1 MKEITVKDII
11 GICNAKLL
19 IGKEEEI
26 LENFKKDTR
35 EIEKNDVYVGIKGEK
50 FNGSD
55 FFEEAIKKGAK
66 VCILQDVQISE
77 ETLKK
82 YNEKAILI
90 VKDTVEALQ
99 KIAEYKREKYDI
111 PVVRSNWKCWK
122 NQHKRYFSKC
132 NVKKI

>member
-19 IGKEEEI
+19 IGKED
-26 LENFKKDTR
+26 LECINFSKDTR
-35 EIEKNDVYVGIKGEK
+35 TINENDTYIGIKGEK